1 VVLAMHAHRKACR
14 PRERAPTSPADLAVP
29 MSRRTDLE
37 GFVLL
42 GPRRDGE
49 PYRADQVEQLA
60 AAIHEIGLDFHTLRV
75 DRLRDDVADLRRT
88 ADTLRAQ
95 LETAMALSRRS

>member
-1 VVLAMHAHRKACR
+1 MT
-14 PRERAPTSPADLAVP
+14 PRTE
-29 MSRRTDLE
+29 LE

-49 PYRADQVEQLA
+49 PYRADQVEQLEA
-60 AAIHEIGLDFHTLRV
+60 AMHEVGLDFHTLRV
-75 DRLRDDVADLRRT
+75 DRLEGMSADLRRT

-95 LETAMALSRRS
+95 LETAMAMSRRS